1 MTAPALLLDS
11 SVLIKW
17 FRASEELRLQALDL
31 RQRYLNGELSL
42 TILDLSLYEITN
54 ALRYKPDLNAED
66 VAMAAESLWDLGIH
80 VLPVSKNLLVRAV
93 RLAYASG
100 MTVYDA
106 AFVSAALEEG
116 IPLVTADRKL
126 PRCANPH
133 GTRTTRSAQTACGS
147 CPRWPCVPR
156 PPRPGVRTV
165 VCRGAA

>member
-42 TILDLSLYEITN
+42 TILDLSLYEIAN
-54 ALRYKPDLNAED
+54 ALRYKPDLTAED
-66 VAMAAESLWDLGIH
+66 VALAAESLWDLGIH

-126 PRCANPH
+126 YEQAKALGH
-133 GTRTTRSAQTACGS
+133 VLFLTEAVLEAHKG
-147 CPRWPCVPR
+147 
-156 PPRPGVRTV
+156 
-165 VCRGAA
+165 